1 MLILRGSPALSPFRL
16 AKLLQD
22 LTAGGV
28 PAVAL
33 AAEFVHVVDT
43 SRELTTTERRLLD
56 QLLTYGPNRAATRI
70 NGVVQVVAPRPGT
83 ISPWSSKATDIA
95 HTCGLDAVKRI
106 ERVIAYTVDVGV
118 TAPPF
123 PLSPL
128 GAAQLTLL
136 QAKLH
141 DRMTQAVFGDLETCA
156 LLFQHEP
163 ARPLNTVPLLANGR
177 AALVAANRNLGLA
190 LAEDEIDY
198 LLAAFTKLGRDPS
211 DVELMMFAQA
221 NSEHCRH
228 KIFNATWEIDGAA
241 KAKSLF
247 QMIKNTYELH
257 REGILSAYKDN
268 AAVLVGTR
276 GGRFYSDPRTHEYA
290 AHDEE
295 IHMLCKV
302 ETHNHPTA
310 ISPIPRRRHGLR
322 RRDPRRGRHWAR
334 RQAEGRPRRFHRFQS
349 QAYPAPCSPGSRI
362 SASPTASSP
371 RSTS

>member
-128 GAAQLTLL
+128 GAAQLTHVAGEAPRPDDAGGVRRPRNL
-136 QAKLH
+136 
-141 DRMTQAVFGDLETCA
+141 RPSF
-156 LLFQHEP
+156 P
-163 ARPLNTVPLLANGR
+163 ARACPPVEHGALLANGR
-177 AALVAANRNLGLA
+177 AALVAANQ
-190 LAEDEIDY
+190 
-198 LLAAFTKLGRDPS
+198 T
-211 DVELMMFAQA
+211 
-221 NSEHCRH
+221 
-228 KIFNATWEIDGAA
+228 
-241 KAKSLF
+241 
-247 QMIKNTYELH
+247 
-257 REGILSAYKDN
+257 SAS
-268 AAVLVGTR
+268 R
-276 GGRFYSDPRTHEYA
+276 SPRTRS
-290 AHDEE
+290 
-295 IHMLCKV
+295 
-302 ETHNHPTA
+302 TT
-310 ISPIPRRRHGLR
+310 
-322 RRDPRRGRHWAR
+322 
-334 RQAEGRPRRFHRFQS
+334 
-349 QAYPAPCSPGSRI
+349 
-362 SASPTASSP
+362 SSP
-371 RSTS
+371 PSRRSGATRATSS